1 MDMVEQAMR
10 SLQQL
15 NEALRS
21 EGDTAR
27 ARYVS
32 VEPDY
37 DFDGEWIVLV
47 TWELE
52 PPSGDEWPLR
62 LLDGYSRRTREAV
75 GDVVGDTASAHCLF
89 RTPDEISE
97 PGHQRGAQLQPA

>member
-1 MDMVEQAMR
+1 MVERAIR

-32 VEPDY
+32 VEPDH
-37 DFDGEWIVLV
+37 DFDGDWIVLV
-47 TWELE
+47 TWEIA
-52 PPSGDEWPLR
+52 PPSGDEWPLC
-62 LLDGYSRRTREAV
+62 LLDEYSKRTREAI
-75 GDVVGDTASAHCLF
+75 GDVVGDPTSAHCLF
-89 RTPDEISE
+89 RTPEETSE

>member
-1 MDMVEQAMR
+1 MR

-37 DFDGEWIVLV
+37 DFDDEWIVFV
-47 TWELE
+47 TWELA
-52 PPSGDEWPLR
+52 PPSGNGWPSH
-62 LLDGYSRRTREAV
+62 LLDEYSRRAREAI
-75 GDVVGDTASAHCLF
+75 GDVVGDAASTHCLF
-89 RTPDEISE
+89 RTRDEISE